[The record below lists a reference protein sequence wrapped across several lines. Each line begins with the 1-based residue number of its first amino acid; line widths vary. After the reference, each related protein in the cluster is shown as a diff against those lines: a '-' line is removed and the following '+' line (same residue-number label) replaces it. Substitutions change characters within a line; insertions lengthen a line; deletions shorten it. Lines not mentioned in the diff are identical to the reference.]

1 MLSDLLQDRAALF
14 VAGAMS
20 APEREGF
27 ELLLEYHDEL
37 RTQVVAL
44 QEVGTAVVLARARL
58 RPPPPA
64 DLKQRILGALDSHP
78 RQTEPDAMVVTDANG
93 GVAWVNSAFTAMC
106 GHTLVEIKGRK
117 PGHILRGPET
127 DPAVVRRLREAITE
141 KHACRET
148 LVNYHKDGSA
158 YRVDI
163 RLYPILDDEGQ
174 PLWFVARE
182 QKLPDCTEPH

>member
-14 VAGAMS
+14 VAGDMS

-37 RTQVVAL
+37 RMQVVAL
-44 QEVGTAVVLARARL
+44 QKVGTAVVLARTRL

-64 DLKQRILGALDSHP
+64 HLKQRILEALDSHP
-78 RQTEPDAMVVTDANG
+78 RQTEPDAMVVTDAQG
-93 GVAWVNSAFTAMC
+93 GVEWVNPAFTAMC
-106 GHTLVEIKGRK
+106 GHALVEIKGRK
-117 PGHILRGPET
+117 PGHFLRGPET
-127 DPAVVRRLREAITE
+127 DPVTARRLRDAIAE
-141 KHACRET
+141 RHACRET
-148 LVNYHKDGSA
+148 LVNYHKDGSV

-163 RLYPILDDEGQ
+163 RLYPILDDDGQ

-182 QKLPDCTEPH
+182 QKLAD